1 MSIPQHYLA
10 EQSMTVRPPFHAL
23 HVFCIVV
30 REGGFRQAAQALHL
44 TPSAVSRQVQALE
57 GHLRQILFE
66 RTAGNAAALTA
77 AGRQLHE
84 QAAGKMA
91 EIVGMLEPGGNPGNQ
106 ASILVDTS
114 VTLAMHWLIPQLT
127 GFRQQYP
134 HIRIDVRTA
143 DGDIN
148 PSAPV
153 DVFLRR
159 DGAELCGIPSQVF
172 MREHCVLV
180 SSPSFAAGLSSR
192 EPDNMYWL
200 ATAPRIGMRS
210 RPDLWPLWSQA
221 HGMDARTLAP
231 AIEFDNTVLAIQA
244 AVQRLGV
251 LVVPEAFVAAMLENG
266 TLQRLLPA
274 AIESGTYSF
283 AVGRQRASPRVDL
296 FTQWLKERGN
306 AA

>member
-1 MSIPQHYLA
+1 
-10 EQSMTVRPPFHAL
+10 MTVRPPLHAL

-44 TPSAVSRQVQALE
+44 TPGAVSRQVQALE
-57 GHLRQILFE
+57 EHLRQILFE
-66 RTAGNAAALTA
+66 RAAGNAAALTA

-91 EIVGMLEPGGNPGNQ
+91 EIVNMLEAGGGSGNQ
-106 ASILVDTS
+106 ATILVDTS

-127 GFRQQYP
+127 GFRQRYP
-134 HIRIDVRTA
+134 HIHIDVRTA

-159 DGAELCGIPSQVF
+159 DVTELRGMPSQVF
-172 MREHCVLV
+172 MREHCVMV
-180 SSPSFAAGLSSR
+180 SSPSFASGLCSR
-192 EPDNMYWL
+192 EPGNMDWL
-200 ATAPRIGMRS
+200 ATTPRIGMRS

-221 HGMDARTLAP
+221 HGMDARTLGP

-244 AVQRLGV
+244 AVQGLGV
-251 LVVPEAFVAAMLENG
+251 LVVPEGFVAAMLENG
-266 TLQRLLPA
+266 ALERVLAA

-283 AVGRQRASPRVDL
+283 AVGRQRGSPRVAL
-296 FTQWLKERGN
+296 FTQWLKERGS
-306 AA
+306 AF